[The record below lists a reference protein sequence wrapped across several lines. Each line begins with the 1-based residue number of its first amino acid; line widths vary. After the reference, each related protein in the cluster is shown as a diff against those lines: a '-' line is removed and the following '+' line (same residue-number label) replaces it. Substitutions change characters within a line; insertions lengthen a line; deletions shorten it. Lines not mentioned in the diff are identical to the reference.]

1 MLTTALAVSI
11 LVEVANVLLVIQ
23 DNQVKIDLL
32 LSISK
37 ESSLDS
43 IHMRLCLTNLFS
55 AWRL

>member
-11 LVEVANVLLVIQ
+11 LVEVANVILVIQ

-32 LSISK
+32 LPISK
-37 ESSLDS
+37 EPS
-43 IHMRLCLTNLFS
+43 IDNEHMGLCLTNLFS

>member
-11 LVEVANVLLVIQ
+11 LVEIANVILVIQ

-37 ESSLDS
+37 ESSNVIEHKAS
-43 IHMRLCLTNLFS
+43 
-55 AWRL
+55 

>member
-1 MLTTALAVSI
+1 MLTTALFVSI
-11 LVEVANVLLVIQ
+11 LVEIANVLLVIQ

-37 ESSLDS
+37 ESSNVIEHKAS
-43 IHMRLCLTNLFS
+43 CPTYLFS

>member
-32 LSISK
+32 LSISR
-37 ESSLDS
+37 ESSIDS
-43 IHMRLCLTNLFS
+43 NHMNL
-55 AWRL
+55 

>member
-32 LSISK
+32 LSISR
-37 ESSLDS
+37 ESSIDS
-43 IHMRLCLTNLFS
+43 NHMRLCLTNLFS